1 MLNTNNEK
9 TVRPELVEGSNG
21 IDKKLK
27 ACAAI
32 SIAFHVV
39 LLFLAMMVAAP
50 KRAPGPI
57 TIELTTAGLTNKA
70 GLSGEK
76 HASSTTFHY
85 NAAQQHARRRQK
97 VVPGASIKKAS
108 HAAPPHSAGGRPADE
123 FPAPLEKDVTV
134 EEHPMAGG
142 KKQESNTFEAAAM
155 PSAENHGGTEDSG
168 SSGDYEGSENY
179 GGSEGNGNSGVK
191 SAASGSRHTAQFL
204 SLVREKIEKAKFYPP
219 LARKKGY
226 EGVVRVGFTI
236 KKNGKFE
243 DIHVL
248 RPCHCEALDS
258 AATEAIKKASPF
270 GPVPETF
277 PDEGI
282 RLEIDVAYRL
292 TD

>member
-1 MLNTNNEK
+1 MTD
-9 TVRPELVEGSNG
+9 TNG

-27 ACAAI
+27 TAVAI

-39 LLFLAMMVAAP
+39 LLSLAIVAAP
-50 KRAPGPI
+50 RHTSGPI
-57 TIELTTAGLTNKA
+57 TIELITAGLTGKA
-70 GLSGEK
+70 GLSGKK
-76 HASSTTFHY
+76 HAPI
-85 NAAQQHARRRQK
+85 Q
-97 VVPGASIKKAS
+97 KAS
-108 HAAPPHSAGGRPADE
+108 HAAHASSVRLRRSGGHPAHEFPPPSPDAVIPPLPVAMIHGNE
-123 FPAPLEKDVTV
+123 IPAPLEKGETV
-134 EEHPMAGG
+134 EEHPMAGEE
-142 KKQESNTFEAAAM
+142 KQESNTFEAASM
-155 PSAENHGGTEDSG
+155 PFAEDNGNSEDNGGE
-168 SSGDYEGSENY
+168 EGSGGSEDYY
-179 GGSEGNGNSGVK
+179 GGSEGNGGSEDYGGSGAK
-191 SAASGSRHTAQFL
+191 SIASGNRHAAQFL

-236 KKNGKFE
+236 KKNGKLE
-243 DIHVL
+243 DLHVL

>member
-76 HASSTTFHY
+76 HAPGATFHY

-134 EEHPMAGG
+134 EEHPMAGEE
-142 KKQESNTFEAAAM
+142 KQESNTFEAAAM
-155 PSAENHGGTEDSG
+155 PSA
-168 SSGDYEGSENY
+168 ENY

-292 TD
+292 CG

>member
-76 HASSTTFHY
+76 HAPGATFHY

-97 VVPGASIKKAS
+97 VVTGASIKKAS

-134 EEHPMAGG
+134 EEHPMAGEE
-142 KKQESNTFEAAAM
+142 KQESNTFEAAAM

>member
-57 TIELTTAGLTNKA
+57 TIELATAGLTNKA

-76 HASSTTFHY
+76 
-85 NAAQQHARRRQK
+85 HARRRQK

-134 EEHPMAGG
+134 EEHPMAGEE
-142 KKQESNTFEAAAM
+142 KQESNTFEAAAM

>member
-1 MLNTNNEK
+1 MINTNNEK

-57 TIELTTAGLTNKA
+57 TIELATAGLTNKA

-76 HASSTTFHY
+76 
-85 NAAQQHARRRQK
+85 HARRRQK

-134 EEHPMAGG
+134 EEHPMAGEE
-142 KKQESNTFEAAAM
+142 KQESNTFEAAAM